1 MILGAEGRRH
11 SALFVRAPAEGN
23 TDQGAIQVVGPL
35 MIGADQMR
43 RVATMDAAELGAAMG
58 ATVLDHRDR
67 AVLAT
72 RDQHRNR
79 ADMAALEVARIG
91 NLDLE
96 RHVIPSL
103 AAKDALD
110 LKFVDVL
117 AGIDPVGNS
126 GCPLLRPNVG
136 LRNVRWLRRGHAHRS
151 LLPVLNSSVAR
162 GLVPNSASRVLP

>member
-1 MILGAEGRRH
+1 MILGAEGRRL

-23 TDQGAIQVVGPL
+23 TDQGAVQVVGPL

-43 RVATMDAAELGAAMG
+43 RVATMDAAEFGAAMS
-58 ATVLDHRDR
+58 ATVLNHRDR

-96 RHVIPSL
+96 RHVVPSL
-103 AAKDALD
+103 AAEDALD
-110 LKFVDVL
+110 LEFVDLL
-117 AGIDPVGNS
+117 AGIDPVRNPGRAL
-126 GCPLLRPNVG
+126 PRPDVG
-136 LRNVRWLRRGHAHRS
+136 FRDAGGFCRGHAHRS
-151 LLPVLNSSVAR
+151 LLPVLNSSVV
-162 GLVPNSASRVLP
+162 GVLVRNSASR